1 VIIDA
6 SATTRSSPCLLRC
19 PTLRILPG
27 KPIPG
32 ELPEVLA
39 RILLLLMLLPVLEIA
54 VLVWLADLTS
64 WLVVL
69 GVLVG
74 AGVLGAFLARQQ
86 GVRSLGRLSRE
97 LGGGQLPADA
107 MFDAVLVSFAG
118 VLLILPG
125 LLSDVMAILLLLP
138 PTRRLFKSA
147 IRRRFQGQVSA
158 SSFST
163 FDESR
168 PRDQIIDVKVLDS
181 PPQEQQ

>member
-1 VIIDA
+1 
-6 SATTRSSPCLLRC
+6 
-19 PTLRILPG
+19 
-27 KPIPG
+27 
-32 ELPEVLA
+32 
-39 RILLLLMLLPVLEIA
+39 MLLPVLEIA
-54 VLVWLADLTS
+54 VLVWLADLTN

-69 GVLVG
+69 GVLFG

-125 LLSDVMAILLLLP
+125 LLSDVVAILLLVP

-147 IRRRFQGQVSA
+147 IRRRFQGHVVTSGFQTSDA
-158 SSFST
+158 QSS
-163 FDESR
+163 
-168 PRDQIIDVKVLDS
+168 RDRIIDVKVLDS
-181 PPQEQQ
+181 PSQELR